1 MNFTISEFNISRK
14 PIPQD
19 IADKILKWHI
29 VPMQRVRD
37 IFGKAIWPSQK
48 SDYRSKVWELSKGR
62 NGNSQHVFRNQGAVD
77 WTCHDFKANHKELL
91 SLILK
96 HTDYTRMAMYNGF
109 IHCDYKST
117 RSGQRELYK
126 SGNDSKWKF
135 DKFV

>member
-48 SDYRSKVWELSKGR
+48 SGYRSKAWS
-62 NGNSQHVFRNQGAVD
+62 
-77 WTCHDFKANHKELL
+77 
-91 SLILK
+91 
-96 HTDYTRMAMYNGF
+96 
-109 IHCDYKST
+109 
-117 RSGQRELYK
+117 
-126 SGNDSKWKF
+126 
-135 DKFV
+135 